1 MFSTNNEPDAF
12 TAEEMEAVIK
22 ALKTDKRAVVL
33 ITTYM
38 DKSRGI
44 GTMTLEEIQKVIE
57 GMLAVQQEL
66 QNSQLRFAESLI
78 ELRQEI
84 ADLKGATSSLNEI
97 SARHER
103 RIEQL
108 IGYSISGE
116 ADRVDVSQQIQNLE
130 RRVNRLEQNSDR

>member
-44 GTMTLEEIQKVIE
+44 GTMTLEEIQKV
-57 GMLAVQQEL
+57 
-66 QNSQLRFAESLI
+66 
-78 ELRQEI
+78 
-84 ADLKGATSSLNEI
+84 K
-97 SARHER
+97 
-103 RIEQL
+103 
-108 IGYSISGE
+108 IGR
-116 ADRVDVSQQIQNLE
+116 AHV
-130 RRVNRLEQNSDR
+130 

>member
-1 MFSTNNEPDAF
+1 
-12 TAEEMEAVIK
+12 
-22 ALKTDKRAVVL
+22 
-33 ITTYM
+33 
-38 DKSRGI
+38 
-44 GTMTLEEIQKVIE
+44 MTLEEIQKVIE